1 MWSICGASRMAKAR
15 RYAIERIAW
24 PQPRSAVQARS
35 AIERGPAP
43 TPATVRREE
52 HAPMPNEKITAP
64 MACSVVEVA
73 VRSGE
78 TVDAG
83 QLLLVVE
90 AMKMEHEIRASAR
103 GRVVELLA
111 VAGDAVGEGELLIRL
126 DSATPEPA

>member
-1 MWSICGASRMAKAR
+1 
-15 RYAIERIAW
+15 
-24 PQPRSAVQARS
+24 
-35 AIERGPAP
+35 
-43 TPATVRREE
+43 
-52 HAPMPNEKITAP
+52 MPNEKITAP

-103 GRVVELLA
+103 GAR
-111 VAGDAVGEGELLIRL
+111 
-126 DSATPEPA
+126 